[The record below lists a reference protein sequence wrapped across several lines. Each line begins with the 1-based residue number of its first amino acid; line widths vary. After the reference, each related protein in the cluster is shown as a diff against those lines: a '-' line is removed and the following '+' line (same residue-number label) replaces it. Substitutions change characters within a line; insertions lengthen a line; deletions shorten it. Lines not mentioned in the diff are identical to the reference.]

1 MIMSDSPPPRCI
13 EGRVVA
19 DMDRRVIVRRPSKL
33 PSSPVVAEASRSKLV
48 SVRDGDETPASHSC
62 AGGGPR
68 GVLPGAPRRI
78 RADMARRG
86 GVGVGAAGATRAV
99 VPESKWTTESNRTF
113 RSPRPRGV
121 RADPGAGVMLFYYY
135 VFFFFLISGG
145 RVDSILNGW
154 ENKKNK
160 IKMQFNFFFKNK
172 NNSIHHGTLSTAWP
186 EWWRSWPCFSPL
198 PL

>member
-1 MIMSDSPPPRCI
+1 MFVLVLPLRRSSLLPPSPATGQNTLSSCRPRCDRSAAARSCRARWRSSYPPYAISGAMMLRRVWRVEPVDRGATTGNVAVPRIGDSASAMIMSDSPPPRCI

-99 VPESKWTTESNRTF
+99 VPESK
-113 RSPRPRGV
+113 
-121 RADPGAGVMLFYYY
+121 
-135 VFFFFLISGG
+135 
-145 RVDSILNGW
+145 
-154 ENKKNK
+154 
-160 IKMQFNFFFKNK
+160 
-172 NNSIHHGTLSTAWP
+172 
-186 EWWRSWPCFSPL
+186 
-198 PL
+198 